1 MRFGDTHRVCGYGD
15 FQVVQRPVLVVAAG
29 AGVGTDT
36 DVPVRKSVLAKS
48 PWCRI
53 PHSGLTP
60 RMARL
65 AFSPHSLPISTR
77 IRNVNESRLEVEMN
91 ESTGPLEMRVPG
103 AQHLTCT
110 AQKTAGLLLGDKI
123 DVEVGAVEVVT
134 ASRPVGP

>member
-1 MRFGDTHRVCGYGD
+1 M
-15 FQVVQRPVLVVAAG
+15 
-29 AGVGTDT
+29 
-36 DVPVRKSVLAKS
+36 
-48 PWCRI
+48 
-53 PHSGLTP
+53 
-60 RMARL
+60 
-65 AFSPHSLPISTR
+65 
-77 IRNVNESRLEVEMN
+77 NESRLEVEMN

>member
-1 MRFGDTHRVCGYGD
+1 
-15 FQVVQRPVLVVAAG
+15 
-29 AGVGTDT
+29 
-36 DVPVRKSVLAKS
+36 
-48 PWCRI
+48 
-53 PHSGLTP
+53 
-60 RMARL
+60 
-65 AFSPHSLPISTR
+65 
-77 IRNVNESRLEVEMN
+77 MN